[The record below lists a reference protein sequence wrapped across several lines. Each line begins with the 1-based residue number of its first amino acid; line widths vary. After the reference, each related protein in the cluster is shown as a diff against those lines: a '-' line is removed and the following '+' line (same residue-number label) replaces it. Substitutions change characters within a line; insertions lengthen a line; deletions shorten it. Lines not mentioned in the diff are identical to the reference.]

1 MLDISLDHTRPA
13 SAAGLVEFARAKINL
28 ALHVVG
34 RRADGYHLL
43 DSVVTFCETGDRL
56 TITLA
61 EQDAFT
67 ISGRFADGLGDPAD
81 NLVLKARDGLR
92 ARLAAADLTTPPVSI
107 HLEKN
112 LPVASGLGGGSAD
125 AAAALHGLMRIWYVD
140 LEPQEGKALALSLGA
155 DVPMCLA
162 GQPLSA
168 RGIGEDITALPHMPA
183 MALVLVN
190 PLIGVSTPAI
200 FKALQSRDNP
210 PVGAL
215 PSCGALSDWID
226 CLAGLRN
233 DLEPAATLLVPEI
246 AAARA
251 LLDRQGA
258 LLSRMSG
265 SGATC
270 FGIFQDIEKAQA
282 AAEAIATERP
292 GWYVTAACTV
302 GGQS

>member
-1 MLDISLDHTRPA
+1 MLDMSLDQTGPA
-13 SAAGLVEFARAKINL
+13 AGAGLVEFARAKINL
-28 ALHVVG
+28 ALHVTG

-56 TITLA
+56 SINLA
-61 EQDAFT
+61 EQDTFT
-67 ISGRFADGLGDPAD
+67 VSGRFADGLGDASD

-92 ARLAAADLTTPPVSI
+92 VRLAAAGVTTSPVSI

-112 LPVASGLGGGSAD
+112 LPVASGIGGGSAD
-125 AAAALHGLMRIWYVD
+125 AAAALHGLMRVWNVD
-140 LEPQEGKALALSLGA
+140 LKPQEGKALALSLGA

-168 RGIGEDITALPHMPA
+168 RGIGEDITTLPHMPS

-210 PVGAL
+210 SVGAL
-215 PSCGALSDWID
+215 PASDSLSEWIG
-226 CLAGLRN
+226 CLANLRN
-233 DLEPAATLLVPEI
+233 DLEPPATLLVPEI
-246 AAARA
+246 ATVRG

-270 FGIFQDIEKAQA
+270 FGIFEDIDKAHA
-282 AAEAIATERP
+282 AAAAITTERS
-292 GWYVTAACTV
+292 GWYVAAARTV
-302 GGQS
+302 GGRT

>member
-1 MLDISLDHTRPA
+1 MSLDQARPA
-13 SAAGLVEFARAKINL
+13 AEAGLVEFARAKINL
-28 ALHVVG
+28 ALHVTG

-56 TITLA
+56 VIALA
-61 EQDAFT
+61 DQDAFT
-67 ISGRFADGLGDPAD
+67 VSGPFSDGLGEPAN

-92 ARLAAADLTTPPVSI
+92 TRLASAGVTTPPVSI

-112 LPVASGLGGGSAD
+112 LPVASGIGGGSAD
-125 AAAALHGLMRIWYVD
+125 AAAALNGLMRAWNAD
-140 LEPQEGKALALSLGA
+140 LEPQESMSLALSLGA

-168 RGIGEDITALPHMPA
+168 RGIGEDITPLPHMPS

-210 PVGAL
+210 PVGSL
-215 PSCGALSDWID
+215 PSSGALSEWID

-233 DLEPAATLLVPEI
+233 DLEPAATVLVPEI
-246 AAARA
+246 ATARA

-270 FGIFQDIEKAQA
+270 FGIFEDIDKARA
-282 AAEAIATERP
+282 AAEMITAERP
-292 GWYVTAACTV
+292 GWYVAATKTV
-302 GGQS
+302 GEEK

>member
-1 MLDISLDHTRPA
+1 MLDISPDQTRPA
-13 SAAGLVEFARAKINL
+13 PVAGLVEFARAKINL
-28 ALHVVG
+28 ALHVVD

-56 TITLA
+56 TIA
-61 EQDAFT
+61 SSEQDTFT
-67 ISGRFADGLGDPAD
+67 ISGRFAAGLGDAAD

-92 ARLAAADLTTPPVSI
+92 ARLAAAGVKMPPVSI

-112 LPVASGLGGGSAD
+112 LPVASGIGGGSAD
-125 AAAALHGLMRIWYVD
+125 AAAALHGLMRIWNVD

-168 RGIGEDITALPHMPA
+168 RGIGEDIMTLPDMPS

-200 FKALQSRDNP
+200 FQALLSRDNP

-215 PSCGALSDWID
+215 PTSGALSDWID
-226 CLAGLRN
+226 CLANLRN

-246 AAARA
+246 AAARG

-270 FGIFQDIEKAQA
+270 FGIFEAIETAQA
-282 AAEAIATERP
+282 AAEAIAVERSD
-292 GWYVTAACTV
+292 WYVAAAKTV
-302 GGQS
+302 GEER